1 MAELNRINNVEEL
14 YSYCKKE
21 IVKLVMERITNADL
35 AEDITSDIFMGV
47 MAHEK
52 WFFTIDAARQVE
64 YVHDMAGK
72 MCTNYL
78 AVFERKIFEFKE
90 EAFGGVEAK
99 EDTYDFVETDE
110 MERWI
115 RDLPDIERRTV
126 EKRYIQNKSIEV
138 IAMEEGV
145 SENAVSK
152 RLSRARSRIKNTA
165 TDYIHDSI

>member
-14 YSYCKKE
+14 YSYCTKE